1 MTKFNIKYENQSTC
15 NTTRSRGGISILK
28 TVIKLDWNK
37 AININNNDP
46 AKATLLME
54 YLLNLLI
61 P

>member
-1 MTKFNIKYENQSTC
+1 MQYDSKPWWNLNP
-15 NTTRSRGGISILK
+15 K

-54 YLLNLLI
+54 YLVNLLI